1 MKKRRIQ
8 WSFGNPQFQAY
19 AVDAV
24 AGSLV
29 ARRNH
34 MLVRTGARLCQG
46 WDLWLDGKFAGALSS
61 RTLADLV
68 TLERAELLRAV
79 RSACCGRHH
88 DFQPDQ
94 PRLLARPKGGAR
106 PQAGRR
112 PRGEHKRTKLGLT
125 LPGALLAQ
133 VDAQRGSQTRSE
145 YIERLLLTA
154 LSPSS
159 VT

>member
-8 WSFGNPQFQAY
+8 WPFGNPQFTAF

-24 AGSLV
+24 AGPLV

-34 MLVRTGARLCQG
+34 ALVRTGARLCQG

-61 RTLADLV
+61 RTLRDLA
-68 TLERAELLRAV
+68 TLERTELLRAT
-79 RSACCGRHH
+79 RAACCGRHH
-88 DFQPDQ
+88 DFQPEQ

-112 PRGEHKRTKLGLT
+112 PRGAHKRIKLGLT
-125 LPGALLAQ
+125 LPGTLLAQ
-133 VDAQRGSQTRSE
+133 VDAQRGLQTRSD
-145 YIERLLLTA
+145 YIERLLRAA
-154 LSPSS
+154 LAASS
-159 VT
+159 FS